1 MHPRWTRLVFNLNPL
16 LDEPIS
22 DQFVWTIS
30 SCLRREISRAC
41 TTRKSEQLQALHL
54 HYLVLVLLISIEGTR
69 GSSSL
74 STRPQDYLVWHWI
87 CLSYQKF
94 TTEIFVSDDKL
105 EFQTGNKRL
114 KKNNNNKTKT
124 FENLCRELGSSQ
136 HFISIQFNYDS
147 SSKLPHQAS
156 SKHLNVYCL
165 NGSMCSWMQVY
176 CLNGSMCSWMRLPES
191 VIAWICFCLNGSRG
205 DGEVD

>member
-30 SCLRREISRAC
+30 SRLCREISRAC

-136 HFISIQFNYDS
+136 HFISYS
-147 SSKLPHQAS
+147 SITILPASFPTKLPANIWMYTAWMVQCVLECRYIAWMVQCV
-156 SKHLNVYCL
+156 LEWGCL
-165 NGSMCSWMQVY
+165 N
-176 CLNGSMCSWMRLPES
+176 L
-191 VIAWICFCLNGSRG
+191 
-205 DGEVD
+205 